1 LLLMESG
8 LAAPGPPSGLR
19 GRTNECALLDD
30 LVSAVRR
37 GESRS
42 VVLRGEAGIGK
53 TALLE
58 YLVASASDLH
68 VVRAV
73 GVESEMELAFAGLH
87 QLCAPMLGRLERLP
101 GPQRDALRT
110 VFGLSEGTAPDQF
123 LVGLATLTLLSEV
136 ADDLPIVCVI
146 DDAQWLD
153 RASAQALAF
162 VARRLH
168 AECIVMVFATR
179 EPNKDFAS
187 LPEFVLQGLADPD
200 ALKLLGSV
208 VKDQLDARVSKRI
221 ITETRGNPLA
231 LLELSGELGVAR
243 FMDELAPRGE
253 SSVSDQIQDSFQ
265 RRIEELPSDTQ
276 LLLLIAAAEP
286 LGDPFLLWR
295 AAASLGLAPEA
306 SEPAE
311 EAGLI
316 IVGVSVVFRHPL
328 VRSVIYRIASPR
340 ERRRVHG
347 ALAEVTDPG
356 SDPERRA
363 WHRAHAAH
371 APDEEVACEL
381 ERSADWARGR
391 GGMAAAAALLARAV
405 TLTPDPVE
413 RGRRALAAAQAKM
426 SSGSPNEALT
436 LLSLAEATP
445 LDEFHSAE
453 VYLRRG
459 QLAFLVN
466 RGRDAPSLLLKA
478 AERFERLD
486 PVLSRDTY
494 LEAVFAGLL
503 AGRFAEGGGVRAVAQ
518 AIRRAPPAP
527 ERARAVDLLVDG
539 LGLFLTDGY
548 AVGAPMLKLAIDA
561 FASGDVPVHDQL
573 RFGNIAAYGA
583 QALWDERWAVISG
596 RVLSLARESGVT
608 SVLPLGLTIECG
620 CRLYEGDL
628 DNAAVLVD
636 ELEAVAEATGTN
648 RPSLGAISLAA
659 WRGREANAIQIMET
673 STEAAVARGEGFVF
687 TFIAWATALLYNG
700 LGKYPEAFEAAAR
713 LRLPQDIWAPRWLPE
728 LVEAAARSGNHERA
742 AAAAEELS
750 EIAQIT
756 GTNWA
761 LGVAARSLALA
772 NDNREAEN
780 LYREA
785 IERLSRTEARLELA
799 RSHLVYG
806 EWLRRKDR
814 RVDARRQLRIAY
826 EMLTTS
832 GVEAFAERARHELLA
847 TGETVRKRTVETRDE
862 LTPQEEQI
870 ARLAREGLSNP
881 EIGARLFL
889 SPRTAEWHLHNV
901 FSKLGIRSRREL
913 ASSLPSL
920 DSQPLRG

>member
-1 LLLMESG
+1 MESG
-8 LAAPGPPSGLR
+8 LHGPGPRDGLR
-19 GRTNECALLDD
+19 GRTSECALLDD
-30 LVSAVRR
+30 LVSAIRR

-53 TALLE
+53 TALLD

-110 VFGLSEGTAPDQF
+110 VFGISEGTAPDQF

-136 ADDLPIVCVI
+136 SEDLPIVCVI

-179 EPNKDFAS
+179 ETNKDFAS
-187 LPEFVLQGLADPD
+187 LPEFVLQGLPGPD
-200 ALKLLGSV
+200 ALQLLNSV
-208 VKDQLDARVSKRI
+208 IKDPLDARVSKRI

-231 LLELSGELGVAR
+231 LLELSGELGGAR
-243 FMDELAPRGE
+243 SMDDLAPRDG
-253 SSVSDQIQDSFQ
+253 SSVSDQIEDSFQ

-295 AAASLGLAPEA
+295 AAASLGVAPEA

-328 VRSVIYRIASPR
+328 VRSVIYRIASPGA
-340 ERRRVHG
+340 RRRVHG
-347 ALAEVTDPG
+347 ALAEVTDRG

-371 APDEEVACEL
+371 GPDEEVAFEL

-436 LLSLAEATP
+436 LLSFAEATP
-445 LDEFHSAE
+445 LDEFHRAE

-486 PVLSRDTY
+486 PVLLHGTRISKPCSRACLPDAS
-494 LEAVFAGLL
+494 E
-503 AGRFAEGGGVRAVAQ
+503 REGGCGRWHKPSVAPRLPPSVRARS
-518 AIRRAPPAP
+518 ICW
-527 ERARAVDLLVDG
+527 
-539 LGLFLTDGY
+539 LTGSDC
-548 AVGAPMLKLAIDA
+548 
-561 FASGDVPVHDQL
+561 S
-573 RFGNIAAYGA
+573 
-583 QALWDERWAVISG
+583 
-596 RVLSLARESGVT
+596 
-608 SVLPLGLTIECG
+608 
-620 CRLYEGDL
+620 
-628 DNAAVLVD
+628 
-636 ELEAVAEATGTN
+636 
-648 RPSLGAISLAA
+648 
-659 WRGREANAIQIMET
+659 
-673 STEAAVARGEGFVF
+673 
-687 TFIAWATALLYNG
+687 
-700 LGKYPEAFEAAAR
+700 
-713 LRLPQDIWAPRWLPE
+713 
-728 LVEAAARSGNHERA
+728 
-742 AAAAEELS
+742 
-750 EIAQIT
+750 
-756 GTNWA
+756 
-761 LGVAARSLALA
+761 
-772 NDNREAEN
+772 
-780 LYREA
+780 
-785 IERLSRTEARLELA
+785 
-799 RSHLVYG
+799 
-806 EWLRRKDR
+806 
-814 RVDARRQLRIAY
+814 
-826 EMLTTS
+826 
-832 GVEAFAERARHELLA
+832 
-847 TGETVRKRTVETRDE
+847 
-862 LTPQEEQI
+862 
-870 ARLAREGLSNP
+870 
-881 EIGARLFL
+881 
-889 SPRTAEWHLHNV
+889 
-901 FSKLGIRSRREL
+901 
-913 ASSLPSL
+913 
-920 DSQPLRG
+920 